1 MEEKVT
7 PHFGEVFKGPF
18 TADEQCCYIWCND
31 GTQVCFDV
39 MDERDAALG
48 KRIADCLN
56 DAPDK
61 KTFYDIGVSKDGQ
74 YICDGHSPILCVRG
88 WGHLTGTGGLNLT
101 GEQAREIQDEF
112 VRWAAEQLG
121 GFFTGETRLEIAKEN
136 IKQRDIL
143 IKFYTDFLKHCQE
156 NISALTYDVFE
167 CISGCDYLESKGIL
181 HNCPVVKRNGKLCI
195 EFTIDGKKH
204 YAEWYRDSKYAC
216 CQWTEFEDSYYGYIL
231 LPDADDAEEF
241 EEEGDMLRCFCFWYS
256 C

>member
-7 PHFGEVFKGPF
+7 PHFSEVFKGPF

-121 GFFTGETRLEIAKEN
+121 GFYCGETRLEIAKEN

-143 IKFYTDFLKHCQE
+143 R
-156 NISALTYDVFE
+156 ISVAL
-167 CISGCDYLESKGIL
+167 
-181 HNCPVVKRNGKLCI
+181 
-195 EFTIDGKKH
+195 
-204 YAEWYRDSKYAC
+204 
-216 CQWTEFEDSYYGYIL
+216 
-231 LPDADDAEEF
+231 
-241 EEEGDMLRCFCFWYS
+241 FCLS
-256 C
+256 RI

>member
-1 MEEKVT
+1 MKEKVT
-7 PHFGEVFKGPF
+7 PHFSEVFKGPF

-101 GEQAREIQDEF
+101 GKQAREIQDEF

-143 IKFYTDFLKHCQE
+143 IKFYTDFLTHCQE

-231 LPDADDAEEF
+231 LPDAEDAEEF

>member
-1 MEEKVT
+1 MEEKIT
-7 PHFGEVFKGPF
+7 PHFSEVFKGPF

-121 GFFTGETRLEIAKEN
+121 GFYCGETRLEIAKEN
-136 IKQRDIL
+136 MVLRENTKCLEIGKDFVRVLRPDGQEETLAMIVLAHDVLRDHIHRSRWVQGN
-143 IKFYTDFLKHCQE
+143 TGD
-156 NISALTYDVFE
+156 NVF
-167 CISGCDYLESKGIL
+167 
-181 HNCPVVKRNGKLCI
+181 
-195 EFTIDGKKH
+195 
-204 YAEWYRDSKYAC
+204 
-216 CQWTEFEDSYYGYIL
+216 
-231 LPDADDAEEF
+231 
-241 EEEGDMLRCFCFWYS
+241 
-256 C
+256 

>member
-1 MEEKVT
+1 MNEKAT
-7 PHFGEVFKGPF
+7 PHFSEVFKGPF

-143 IKFYTDFLKHCQE
+143 IKFYTDFLTHCQE

-231 LPDADDAEEF
+231 LPDAEDAEEF